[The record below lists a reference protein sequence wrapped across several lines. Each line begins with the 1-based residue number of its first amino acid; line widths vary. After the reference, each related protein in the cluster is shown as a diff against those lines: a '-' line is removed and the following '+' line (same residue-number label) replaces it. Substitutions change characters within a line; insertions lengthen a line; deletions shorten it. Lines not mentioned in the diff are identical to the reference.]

1 MIYFVEQISNIPFLL
16 LFNVPVRFVVIC
28 LKKNDKLL
36 LISAKNDATEES
48 EKTFS
53 FLDRISKTRSK
64 NN

>member
-1 MIYFVEQISNIPFLL
+1 MIVERKGKYIVPNGK
-16 LFNVPVRFVVIC
+16 LF